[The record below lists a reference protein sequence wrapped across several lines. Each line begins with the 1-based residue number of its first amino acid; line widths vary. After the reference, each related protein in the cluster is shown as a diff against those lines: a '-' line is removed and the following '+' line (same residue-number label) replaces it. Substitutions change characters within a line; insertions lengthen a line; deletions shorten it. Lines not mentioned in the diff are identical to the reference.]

1 VRRFHYRHQS
11 QRSEQES
18 LKLSALQDQRVLAP
32 KRVRRLP
39 PQLTLEPAQ
48 EFRHLHHHVL
58 ARDTHR
64 EHEEIAELS
73 QGVPIREFLQKQE
86 SKVAQSFWTIIDI
99 LHAEL
104 YFRSMLAYLATKEQF
119 LIDAPTIEDLVR
131 DKVKEKLNLKVG
143 ESEYTAWRNSLGNAM
158 FHAINSDVIP
168 NNAGVAVEYRV
179 NGRAFRIDFMVTGKD
194 ALGRESLFI
203 VELKQWTD
211 IEFSELAD
219 HVRTYLGGGIRD
231 TLHPAYQAWSYASHL
246 NMYNEYIYE
255 NRVKV
260 KASAYLHNCADTKV
274 VNASRYEEKLKE
286 VNVFFK
292 GQANDLRSSIS
303 TVIKEGTGIEL
314 LQKIDQSRI
323 RPSMQLAES
332 VSTMLKGKE
341 EFVLL
346 DKQKTVLEKI
356 VHAANNSTD
365 SAKQVLIVKG
375 GPGTGKS
382 VISINAVARLTG
394 QRLNVRYV
402 TPNAAPRAVFE
413 AKLNEFF
420 KKADI
425 RSLFSGSGSF
435 TDTAKNSYDVLIV
448 DEAHRLKMK
457 SGIYK
462 NLGENQLKEI
472 INSAKT
478 SVFFIDEAQKVTW
491 SDVGEI
497 HRIEEE
503 AKRQNAK
510 IEKIE
515 LTSQFRCGGSDD
527 YLAWLDETLGVNSE
541 IPHYFKKDSFDFK
554 IFENPKDL
562 HEEIKNNNKSNNKS
576 RMVAGYCWNWIS
588 QKKPTLKDI
597 QIRKFDYEATWNLT
611 EDGSQWIISPS
622 SVEEVGCIHT
632 CQGLELD
639 YVGVIVG
646 LDLVTKNG
654 ELRTNPD
661 ARAKTDKSLAGFKTE
676 LKINPDL
683 ALAKA
688 DELIRNTYR
697 TLMSRGMKGC
707 YVYFVDEATAEY
719 FKKHLPE

>member
-1 VRRFHYRHQS
+1 
-11 QRSEQES
+11 
-18 LKLSALQDQRVLAP
+18 
-32 KRVRRLP
+32 
-39 PQLTLEPAQ
+39 
-48 EFRHLHHHVL
+48 
-58 ARDTHR
+58 
-64 EHEEIAELS
+64 
-73 QGVPIREFLQKQE
+73 
-86 SKVAQSFWTIIDI
+86 
-99 LHAEL
+99 
-104 YFRSMLAYLATKEQF
+104 MLAYLATKDQF

-131 DKVKEKLNLKVG
+131 DKVKEKLGIKVG
-143 ESEYTAWRNSLGNAM
+143 DAEYAAWRNSLGNAM

-179 NGRAFRIDFMVTGKD
+179 NGRAYRIDFMLSGLD
-194 ALGRESLFI
+194 AKGRESLFI
-203 VELKQWTD
+203 VELKQWTN
-211 IEFSELAD
+211 IEFSELED
-219 HVRTYLGGGIRD
+219 HVKTYLGGGIRD

-255 NRVKV
+255 NKV
-260 KASAYLHNCADTKV
+260 QVNACAYLHNCADAKV
-274 VNASRYEEKLKE
+274 INSSRYEEKLRE
-286 VNVFFK
+286 VSVFIK
-292 GQANDLRSSIS
+292 GQANDLRNAIS
-303 TVIKEGTGIEL
+303 TVIKEGTGIQL

-323 RPSMQLAES
+323 RPSIQLAES

-356 VHAANNSTD
+356 VHASNNSSKNT
-365 SAKQVLIVKG
+365 KHVLIVKG

-382 VISINAVARLTG
+382 VISINALARLTG

-413 AKLNEFF
+413 AKLSQFF

-425 RSLFSGSGSF
+425 KSLFSGSGSF
-435 TDTAKNSYDVLIV
+435 TESSKNSYDALIV

-457 SGIYK
+457 SGMFK
-462 NLGENQLKEI
+462 NLGENQIKEI

-497 HRIEEE
+497 QRIEEE
-503 AKRQNAK
+503 AKRQNAT

-527 YLAWLDETLGVNSE
+527 YLAWLDETLGVNAE
-541 IPHYFKKDSFDFK
+541 TPHYFKQDSFDFK
-554 IFENPKDL
+554 IFDNPIDL
-562 HEEIKNNNKSNNKS
+562 HNEIKNKNQSNNKS

-588 QKKPTLKDI
+588 QKKPMLKDI
-597 QIRKFDYEATWNLT
+597 QIKEFAYEATWNLT

-646 LDLVTKNG
+646 PDLVTKNG
-654 ELRTNPD
+654 ELCTNPD

-676 LKINPDL
+676 FKTKPEL
-683 ALAKA
+683 AVAKA